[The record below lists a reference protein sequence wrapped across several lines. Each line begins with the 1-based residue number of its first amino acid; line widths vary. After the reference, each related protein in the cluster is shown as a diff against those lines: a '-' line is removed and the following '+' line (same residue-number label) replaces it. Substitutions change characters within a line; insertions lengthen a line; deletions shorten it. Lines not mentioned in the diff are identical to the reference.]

1 MKEFLTRQSIK
12 NPVIVAAIYLAVV
25 MLSLL
30 TLVLLPVRMMPY
42 VESPLV
48 SVVTMAPG
56 SSPAEVETYISK
68 PIEQRLTVLD
78 GVRFIRSSSQQ
89 DSSLVTIQF
98 AWGGDID
105 RAVQSVQ
112 SVMTAA
118 EGDLQLDGINART
131 YWVLPIDP
139 LNRPVL
145 TLALQGDG
153 WDPLQLREFADNTL
167 VDRLTQVEAVQA
179 VSIFGGYRRQL
190 QIIVDR
196 QKLAAYGLSILQ
208 VRDAIDANNISQ
220 SAGTLTQGDS
230 EILVRTDERT
240 LDAATVMDYPVLAQG
255 DRVVYVRDVAQVKDT
270 YEERRSGYRYNGSA
284 ALAVNVIQKPDSS
297 SPQVIERVR
306 ATLADLQ
313 AEYPTL
319 TFQEAYDNSYLVNLI
334 LRSTFQELLVSVVLA
349 GLVIL
354 LFLEDFRATA
364 IIMISIPTSL
374 ALSILPFIPIGMS
387 LNSSTLIGMIMAI
400 GKLVDDSIIV
410 LDAIDQKLRQGLR
423 PMQAAI
429 KGTGDVF
436 LASAAA
442 SCVMIAALVP
452 TILSGGL
459 TGLMF
464 VGIVWP
470 MVFAFVASLLVSITL
485 IPLIAAFTL
494 KPHGAKPQ
502 RRTWLQT
509 ATTPVRYG
517 FRQLEQGY
525 GWLLDRCLNNREVTL
540 AVAAASVVLAAS
552 LYSFIPQE
560 MMPLGDSG
568 QFMATL
574 EMEAGASFAATDAAA
589 AQFEQIVLQQPEVEK
604 VSAQVGFELTRNSTY
619 FTGYSMGGVNT
630 ASLTVTITPLTERQ
644 RDIWAIMDGIEA
656 EAKGT
661 IPGIRRLS
669 LKEMGVD
676 VMATSAAPIQLAVYG
691 DDLAVLHRLADGVK
705 QIAAANPDIVM
716 AHTSS
721 ALSQPEYQLKIDR
734 RRAQELGLTVQMVS
748 QQAYYALN
756 GGLTRRYYNRPN
768 LRQNS
773 ILVRYDEADRGTVQD
788 LSDTYITS
796 TKGQQVPLST
806 VATLERHRGPTLIEH
821 VNGKRVVYVNG
832 YYRKKGPASM
842 DLSMAIA
849 MQAGEELDFPPGYGI
864 DSMGDMTD
872 MMIEFSRLL
881 KGLLVSLVLLYL
893 ILVIQFGSF
902 VQPLVMMLSVPL
914 QLVGV
919 FGALLLAQQTLST
932 VSILGIVILSGVSL
946 SAAILLLE
954 LILAK
959 RKEGVPRAIAIRQAG
974 PVRLKAIV
982 MTTLTT
988 LIVIVRL
995 AFFPETG
1002 MDAYSPIATV
1012 ILGGLIISTLL
1023 TLVVV
1028 PVVYSFVDDI
1038 SEGLKQRGQRRRPA
1052 KRLEPMAGK

>member
-1 MKEFLTRQSIK
+1 MKELFTRWSIK
-12 NPVIVAAIYLAVV
+12 NPVVVAAIYIAVV

-48 SVVTMAPG
+48 SIVTMAPG

-68 PIEQRLTVLD
+68 PIEQRLSVLD

-89 DSSLVTIQF
+89 DSSLVTVQF

-105 RAVQSVQ
+105 KAVQSVQ

-118 EGDLQLDGINART
+118 EGDLQLDGINSRT

-145 TLALQGDG
+145 TLALKGDG

-167 VDRLTQVEAVQA
+167 VDRLTQVEDVQA

-190 QIIVDR
+190 QVVVDR
-196 QKLAAYGLSILQ
+196 QQLAAYGLSILQ
-208 VRDAIDANNISQ
+208 VRDAIDANNVSQ
-220 SAGTLTQGDS
+220 GAGVLTQGDS
-230 EILVRTDERT
+230 EILVRTDERA
-240 LDAATVMDYPVLAQG
+240 LDAATVLDYPILANEG
-255 DRVVYVRDVAQVKDT
+255 RVVYVRDVATVKDT
-270 YEERRSGYRYNGSA
+270 YEERRSGYRYNGES
-284 ALAVNVIQKPDSS
+284 ALAVNIIQKPDSS

-306 ATLADLQ
+306 AVLEAIQ
-313 AEYPTL
+313 AEYPGL
-319 TFQEAYDNSYLVNLI
+319 EFQEAYDNSYLVNLI

-349 GLVIL
+349 GIVIL
-354 LFLEDFRATA
+354 IFLEDFRATA

-374 ALSILPFIPIGMS
+374 ALSTLPFIPIGMS
-387 LNSSTLIGMIMAI
+387 LNSSTLIGMMMAI

-410 LDAIDQKLRQGLR
+410 LDSIDQKLRQGLM
-423 PMQAAI
+423 PVQAAI
-429 KGTGDVF
+429 RGTGEVF
-436 LASAAA
+436 LATAAA
-442 SCVMIAALVP
+442 SCVMIAALLP
-452 TILSGGL
+452 TILAGGL

-494 KPHGAKPQ
+494 KPHSATPQ

-509 ATTPVRYG
+509 LLTPVRYS
-517 FRQLEQGY
+517 FRQLERGY
-525 GWLLDRCLNNREVTL
+525 GWLLDRCLKNREVTL

-574 EMEAGASFAATDAAA
+574 EMEAGTSFAATDAAVA
-589 AQFEQIVLQQPEVEK
+589 RFEQIILQQPEVEK

-630 ASLTVTITPLTERQ
+630 ASLTVTITPLNERQ
-644 RDIWAIMDGIEA
+644 RDIWEIMDGIEA
-656 EAKGT
+656 EANRT
-661 IPGIRRLS
+661 IPGIRRIAI
-669 LKEMGVD
+669 KEMGVD

-691 DDLAVLHRLADGVK
+691 DDLAVLHRLAADVQ

-716 AHTSS
+716 PFTSS
-721 ALSQPEYQLKIDR
+721 ALSQPEYRLQIDR
-734 RRAQELGLTVQMVS
+734 RRAQELGLNVQQVS

-756 GGLTRRYYNRPN
+756 GGFTRRYYNRPN

-773 ILVRYDEADRGTVQD
+773 ILVRYDEADRGTIQD

-796 TKGQQVPLST
+796 RNGQQVPLST
-806 VATLERHRGPTLIEH
+806 VATLERQQGPTLIEH

-832 YYRKKGPASM
+832 YYRKNGPASM

-849 MQAGEELDFPPGYGI
+849 MQAGEELNFPPGYGI

-872 MMIEFSRLL
+872 MMIEFERLL

-902 VQPLVMMLSVPL
+902 VQPLVMMMSVPL

-919 FGALLLAQQTLST
+919 FGALLLANQTLST
-932 VSILGIVILSGVSL
+932 VSILGIVILSGISL

-959 RKEGVPRAIAIRQAG
+959 RAAGVPRAIAIRQAG

-982 MTTLTT
+982 MTTFTT

-1012 ILGGLIISTLL
+1012 ILGGLVISTLL

-1028 PVVYSFVDDI
+1028 PVVYSFVDDAT
-1038 SEGLKQRGQRRRPA
+1038 ELFKRLQRRTKKAQLP
-1052 KRLEPMAGK
+1052 RLNLP

>member
-12 NPVIVAAIYLAVV
+12 NPVVVAAIYLAVV
-25 MLSLL
+25 LLSVL

-68 PIEQRLTVLD
+68 PIEQRLSVLD

-98 AWGGDID
+98 AWGGNID

-118 EGDLQLDGINART
+118 EGDLQLDGINSRT

-145 TLALQGDG
+145 TLALQGEG

-167 VDRLTQVEAVQA
+167 VDRLTQVEDVQA
-179 VSIFGGYRRQL
+179 VSVFGGYRRQL
-190 QIIVDR
+190 QVIVDR
-196 QKLAAYGLSILQ
+196 QQLAAYDLSILQ
-208 VRDAIDANNISQ
+208 VRDAIDGNNVSQ
-220 SAGTLTQGDS
+220 GAGVLTQGDS

-240 LDAATVMDYPVLAQG
+240 LNAATVMDYPILEWDG
-255 DRVVYVRDVAQVKDT
+255 RVVYVRDVATVKDT
-270 YEERRSGYRYNGSA
+270 FEERRSGYRYNGSS
-284 ALAVNVIQKPDSS
+284 ALAVNIIQKPDSS

-306 ATLADLQ
+306 EALADIE
-313 AEYPTL
+313 AEYPAL

-334 LRSTFQELLVSVVLA
+334 LRSTFQELLVSVLLA
-349 GLVIL
+349 GIVIL

-374 ALSILPFIPIGMS
+374 ALSTLPFIPIGMS
-387 LNSSTLIGMIMAI
+387 LNSSTLIGMMMAI

-410 LDAIDQKLRQGLR
+410 LDAIDQKLRQGLK
-423 PMQAAI
+423 PVQAAI
-429 KGTGDVF
+429 KGTGEVF

-470 MVFAFVASLLVSITL
+470 MVFAFVSSLLVSITL
-485 IPLIAAFTL
+485 IPLIAAFLL
-494 KPHGAKPQ
+494 KPHSEQPQ
-502 RRTWLQT
+502 RRTRLQKVL
-509 ATTPVRYG
+509 TPVRYG
-517 FRQLEQGY
+517 FQQLERGY
-525 GWLLDRCLNNREVTL
+525 GWLLNRCMNNREVTL
-540 AVAAASVVLAAS
+540 AVAAASIVLAAS

-574 EMEAGASFAATDAAA
+574 EMEAGSSFAATDAAA
-589 AQFEQIVLQQPEVEK
+589 AQFEKIILQQPEVEK

-619 FTGYSMGGVNT
+619 FTGYSMGGVST
-630 ASLTVTITPLTERQ
+630 ASLTVTITPLNERK
-644 RDIWAIMDGIEA
+644 RDIWEIMDGIEA

-661 IPGIRRLS
+661 IPGIRRLAI
-669 LKEMGVD
+669 KEMGVD

-691 DDLAVLHRLADGVK
+691 DDLDRLYRLAEGVK
-705 QIAAANPDIVM
+705 QIAEANPDVAM

-721 ALSQPEYQLKIDR
+721 ALSQPEYKLNIDR
-734 RRAQELGLTVQMVS
+734 RRAQELGLNIQQVS

-773 ILVRYDEADRGTVQD
+773 ILVRYDESDRGTVQD

-796 TKGQQVPLST
+796 ATGQQVPLST
-806 VATLERHRGPTLIEH
+806 VATLERQQGPTLIEH

-832 YYRKKGPASM
+832 YYRKNGPASM

-849 MQAGEELDFPPGYGI
+849 MQAGEELNFPPGYGV

-872 MMIEFSRLL
+872 MMIEFERLL
-881 KGLLVSLVLLYL
+881 KGLVVSLALIYL

-919 FGALLLAQQTLST
+919 FGALLLANQTLST

-959 RKEGVPRAIAIRQAG
+959 RAEGIPRAIAIRQAG

-982 MTTLTT
+982 MTTVTT

-1012 ILGGLIISTLL
+1012 ILGGLVISTLL

-1038 SEGLKQRGQRRRPA
+1038 AQWLKHQRRRRSF
-1052 KRLEPMAGK
+1052 KRLEPMTDK